1 VSWETKEGLAVA
13 KKVIVVDDL
22 DGESEAD
29 ETIVYGLDGEFFE
42 VDLSTGNAKTLRDF
56 LSAYTAVSRPI
67 AAKEAAR
74 RGGTSGGGGGTGGGN
89 GFGGNAAPVGG
100 GGGGAGGSGGGQSGP
115 DADPAVIRAWA
126 QANGVEVG
134 EKGRIPDQVVRQW
147 RSATQPPA
155 KEANGQETDVK
166 ESAGATK
173 PASVS

>member
-1 VSWETKEGLAVA
+1 VA

-42 VDLSTGNAKTLRDF
+42 VDLSADNAKRLREF
-56 LSAYTAVSRPI
+56 LSEYTAVSRSI
-67 AAKEAAR
+67 AAKEAVR
-74 RGGTSGGGGGTGGGN
+74 RGGTSNSAGHAGN
-89 GFGGNAAPVGG
+89 
-100 GGGGAGGSGGGQSGP
+100 GSGGPASGGSQGGT

-147 RSATQPPA
+147 RSATEPKAAEPA
-155 KEANGQETDVK
+155 
-166 ESAGATK
+166 AGEPA
-173 PASVS
+173 PAS